1 LTNNKIYVI
10 IITVKKEMRYIK
22 MLALIIVGRIAFGLT
37 ILTLIGGIILY
48 AIDTIKEV
56 REEWKD

>member
-1 LTNNKIYVI
+1 
-10 IITVKKEMRYIK
+10 MRYIK
-22 MLALIIVGRIAFGLT
+22 MSALIIIGRIAFSLT